1 MMKMIS
7 WNVNGLRAAMGKGF
21 MDFFRQQD
29 ADIFCLQE
37 TKLQEG
43 QIELDMPGYYQYWNY
58 AEKKGYSGTAVFTKK
73 KPVNVMLGI
82 GVEEHDR
89 EGRVITLE
97 FDEFYFITVYTPN
110 SQNELARLPYRMEW
124 EDDFLEYVK
133 GLEKDKPVIY
143 AGDLNVARLEIDIK
157 NPKTNR
163 RNAGFTDEERE
174 KIQKAVDSGF
184 IDTFRFFNPQIEG
197 IYSWWSYRFKAI
209 AAVISLSGI
218 SITLPVD
225 ESISKSFCLSSS
237 CQSFSSSTRRTPLE
251 TATGVLGM
259 IHWTL
264 TSSGRAFLY
273 LSKFHPAATETIDFP
288 ERLTPILLRTS
299 SI

>member
-43 QIELDMPGYYQYWNY
+43 QIQLDMPGYYQYWNY
-58 AEKKGYSGTAVFTKK
+58 AEKKGYSGTAVFTKR

-82 GVEEHDR
+82 GMEEHDR

-124 EDDFLEYVK
+124 EDDFLAYVK

-174 KIQKAVDSGF
+174 KMQKAVDSGF

-197 IYSWWSYRFKAI
+197 IYSWWSYRFKARERNAGWRI
-209 AAVISLSGI
+209 DYFMASGSLKDRLKDAKIHTEVMGSDHC
-218 SITLPVD
+218 PVELD
-225 ESISKSFCLSSS
+225 IEI
-237 CQSFSSSTRRTPLE
+237 
-251 TATGVLGM
+251 
-259 IHWTL
+259 
-264 TSSGRAFLY
+264 
-273 LSKFHPAATETIDFP
+273 
-288 ERLTPILLRTS
+288 
-299 SI
+299 